1 MLKVK
6 GIYDGRKVE
15 ISEKIVI
22 PDGESQEVIVIF
34 PDMDGYIEPF
44 DLDKFIKDW
53 SSAEIEAI
61 EEIYDNR
68 ESFFEGREF
77 DL

>member
-22 PDGESQEVIVIF
+22 PEGKSQEVIVIF
-34 PDMDGYIEPF
+34 PDENVYIEPF
-44 DLDKFIKDW
+44 DLNELTATVLRFITH
-53 SSAEIEAI
+53 S
-61 EEIYDNR
+61 
-68 ESFFEGREF
+68 
-77 DL
+77 